1 MTRTSGRI
9 QFPRLAFDPIC
20 VMAVSPGWGDVMAGA
35 SRVFIFWDADIDGP
49 FRRKLERELGALQID
64 FADASQ
70 VDHDP
75 DAAAPI
81 KLAVLSPASQ
91 NAPDNADIIVLG
103 GPGDAQSRNALR
115 LETNDIQERTKRW
128 ITFAEKLGHK
138 LNRPALAKYAAD
150 ATIEHQRALSLA
162 FPSDPLSKDF
172 APNHSPDV
180 LMEKA
185 AAAEA
190 RAEAAERAI
199 ATAQINEANAIRERK
214 TADAMA
220 ATERARI
227 AELEREV
234 ERLSALSETTAF
246 ALASVPTDLRGAV
259 TEAREQAWRAR
270 IAAARAMETAAHYP
284 DALTWKS
291 GASYSGETMNRQPHG
306 SGIMIFREGPHEVAR
321 YAGKFED
328 GRRTGHGVGTSD
340 GLVWT
345 GAWKD
350 DEACGCGLLEATDG
364 HRFEGQVAPDESGA
378 PRQVRGWEWG
388 TASVAPHKASP
399 HRVVTPALP
408 PPWAA
413 DA

>member
-1 MTRTSGRI
+1 
-9 QFPRLAFDPIC
+9 
-20 VMAVSPGWGDVMAGA
+20 MAGA
-35 SRVFIFWDADIDGP
+35 SRVFIFWDAEIDGP
-49 FRRKLERELGALQID
+49 FRRKLERALGALQVD

-81 KLAVLSPASQ
+81 KLAILSPASQ
-91 NAPDNADIIVLG
+91 NAPDNADLIVLG
-103 GPGDAQSRNALR
+103 GPGDASSRNAIR
-115 LETNDIQERTKRW
+115 LETDDIQERTKRW
-128 ITFAEKLGHK
+128 VTFVDKLGHK

-150 ATIEHQRALSLA
+150 ATMDERRALSLA
-162 FPSDPLSKDF
+162 FPADPLSKDF

-180 LMEKA
+180 LMERA

-199 ATAQINEANAIRERK
+199 ATAQLNEANAIRDRK

-220 ATERARI
+220 ATERGRI

-246 ALASVPTDLRGAV
+246 ALASVPADLRGAV

-270 IAAARAMETAAHYP
+270 IAAARATEISATYP
-284 DALTWKS
+284 DALTWKG

-306 SGIMIFREGPHEVAR
+306 SGIMIFRDGAREVAR
-321 YAGKFED
+321 YAGAFED
-328 GRRTGHGVGTSD
+328 GRRTGHGIGTSD

-350 DEACGCGLLEATDG
+350 DEACGHGLLEASNG

-388 TASVAPHKASP
+388 ASAAPTHKAGP

-413 DA
+413 DG